1 MTDNTVCTT
10 VQNLRKSL
18 VFNVPGIRYT
28 PTNPYSL
35 GYTQAQLDM
44 RRKAEILQYNK
55 TSNGKSS
62 KKQTFVTAVKGSLQ
76 RRTFSNYYLKA
87 IQTGEEQLC
96 PSDIL
101 LPRLTTA
108 SDVPGPAI
116 YLNYDPTVPLY
127 NYNSQQQA
135 YGTQNTNG
143 VAMWLTNYDT
153 DVLDDNNPQIFTLNI
168 QPTIDSNNYIYSFTT
183 SVSLYISGFNTAHTG
198 ADVSGLFQMNI
209 PPQNLSLTVMYG
221 GQEVSLSRTPTITYS
236 PRFLTDVS
244 GYVLT
249 RATANNFSGDIFM
262 GNITFS
268 NILLST
274 YSKNTYDFFV
284 EYIPSYT
291 IENIDNFSLN
301 LKINRTL
308 NSPKIVES
316 GLKFSTPVSTDPVTT
331 FGLTGTGTFP

>member
-10 VQNLRKSL
+10 VQNLRRSL
-18 VFNVPGIRYT
+18 VFNVPGTRYT

-55 TSNGKSS
+55 NANGKSS
-62 KKQTFVTAVKGSLQ
+62 KKEKYVTAVKGSLQ

-87 IQTGEEQLC
+87 VQTGDEQLC

-101 LPRLTTA
+101 IPTLTTA
-108 SDVPGPAI
+108 SGVPGPAM

-135 YGTQNTNG
+135 YGTQNTIG
-143 VAMWLTNYDT
+143 DSMWYINYET
-153 DVLDDNNPQIFTLNI
+153 DILDDNNPQIFTLSI
-168 QPTIDSNNYIYSFTT
+168 QPTIDSNNYMYTFTT
-183 SVSLYISGFNTAHTG
+183 SVSLYISGFNTAHAG
-198 ADVSGLFQMNI
+198 ADASGLFQMNI
-209 PPQNLSLTVMYG
+209 PPQNLSLSVMYG
-221 GQEVSLSRTPTITYS
+221 GQEVSLSRTPSITYS
-236 PRFLTDVS
+236 SGFLTDVS

-249 RATANNFSGDIFM
+249 RAVANNFSGDIFM

-284 EYIPSYT
+284 RYIPSYT
-291 IENIDNFSLN
+291 IKNIDNFSL
-301 LKINRTL
+301 KFKTNRTS
-308 NSPKIVES
+308 NSPRLVES
-316 GLKFSTPVSTDPVTT
+316 GLKFITPVSTDPITT
-331 FGLTGTGTFP
+331 FGLTGIGM